1 MELNKNK
8 IYQSTELDKILN
20 FIVDEILLNV

>member
-8 IYQSTELDKILN
+8 NYQSTELDKILN